1 MSEQA
6 LELRAPSIVRRAV
19 RTRWRDV
26 VIIAGVITLLGLVYA
41 GLGARSYTATA
52 QVLVD
57 PLQGNAYSSDS
68 LASAQQVTVGLTTEA
83 NLVGSPQVGALT
95 DSSADGGQVTGS
107 VVLNSQL
114 IEVTCTSGSRE
125 QARACAQGYA
135 EAFLKF
141 RESAASAVRAGDIE
155 SVKRQIIATQSSLR
169 ELDAELAQHSAPAGT
184 SSKAQLATLRLSDLQ
199 QSLADAKSESTH
211 PGSVVV
217 PAALPSA
224 LQMGRTLVLAVLAL
238 LLGLAAGLVV
248 ALWRT
253 FLDDRLDSRYVT
265 SVAGTPVWGA
275 VHSIVSRRGIDQDAV
290 ERASEEYRQLRAAV
304 LANAPARRVITMC
317 AAEPDHDISEF
328 CVNLADFMTGSGFQ
342 VMLVDASRSG
352 ALSRRLG
359 FAGHTG
365 VSDVLQHEVTPE
377 NAIEVAGDVWVMPA
391 GTDPAAAEDLTAG
404 PGFTDMVRYLG
415 VGADYVLVV
424 APPADTSVGL
434 ACAAAADTVLLVA
447 ADGRTTQELVER
459 QFGHLAAH
467 RLRVDGLVLAGP
479 SSATDVEAPAVADA
493 DQDVDGRA
501 DGHEDGHEDAATD
514 QVEGDESLERP
525 LLRLA
530 GGSDDVGKSA

>member
-1 MSEQA
+1 MSDQS

-19 RTRWRDV
+19 RTRWRTIAV
-26 VIIAGVITLLGLVYA
+26 IAGVIAVLGIAYA
-41 GLGARSYTATA
+41 ALGGRSYTATA
-52 QVLVD
+52 QVLID
-57 PLQGNAYSSDS
+57 PLQGNAYSPSS

-83 NLVGSPQVGALT
+83 NLVGSPQVGALVT
-95 DSSADGGQVTGS
+95 TPTTGDQVTGA

-114 IEVTCTSGSRE
+114 IEVTCTSSSRE
-125 QARACAQGYA
+125 QARTCAQAYA
-135 EAFLKF
+135 ESFLQF
-141 RESAASAVRAGDIE
+141 RESSAAAVRSGDID
-155 SVKRQIIATQSSLR
+155 SVQRQITVTQAALQ
-169 ELDAELAQHSAPAGT
+169 ELNDQLAQPSPPAGT

-199 QSLADAKSESTH
+199 QSLADAQAESTH

-224 LQMGRTLVLAVLAL
+224 LQVGRSLLLAVMAV

-253 FLDDRLDSRYVT
+253 FLDDRLDSRYATAV
-265 SVAGTPVWGA
+265 SGTPIWGS
-275 VHSIVSRRGIDQDAV
+275 VHSIVSRRGTDQEAV
-290 ERASEEYRQLRAAV
+290 ERAAEEYRQLRAAV
-304 LANAPARRVITMC
+304 LANAPARRVITLC

-342 VMLVDASRSG
+342 VMLVDAARTG

-359 FAGHTG
+359 FEGSTG

-377 NAIEVAGDVWVMPA
+377 DAIEVAGDVWVMPA
-391 GTDPAAAEDLTAG
+391 GTDPTAAEDLTAG
-404 PGFTDMVRYLG
+404 PGFTDMVHYLG

-447 ADGRTTQELVER
+447 ADGRTTQERVER

-467 RLRVDGLVLAGP
+467 RLQVDGIVLAGP
-479 SSATDVEAPAVADA
+479 SSALRRESPVVAPDLEDDVDATTDQAAASADA
-493 DQDVDGRA
+493 
-501 DGHEDGHEDAATD
+501 EEPY
-514 QVEGDESLERP
+514 ERP

-530 GGSDDVGKSA
+530 GRSGDVGKSA